1 MSRRRSRN
9 GLSIGGI
16 LLLLAVAAYVAFT
29 SNSDF
34 HDSSL
39 KGLAAFETLAANPN
53 ADTIQTVMAPL
64 DNQSLATKRPTA
76 GSPPVSGGQ
85 ADSWLKV
92 YFTNPDPPDQ
102 VDNGMDKF
110 VVAEVDKAR
119 KTIDVTSFDL
129 NLPSFVNALAAAAQ
143 RGVEVRVV
151 YDGTN
156 GDQKLEASQ
165 SPDGKEFNAVTVM
178 RSAGIQLVDD
188 GRSNGLMHDK
198 MIIIDGK
205 TLFVGSWN
213 MSYNDT
219 FRNNNNLLEISD
231 PTLVANYQAKFDEL
245 FVDKHFGTKAEV
257 GAQTPQ
263 MTIGGDQVLN
273 YFSPVDHVTDKLV
286 GLVDGAKKS
295 VRFIIFTYTDNDL
308 ANAMIGRFKAG
319 VDVAGVIENRGA
331 SQGALVPLACAK
343 VPVKVDGNKYT
354 MHHKV
359 IVIDGSIVV
368 TGSFNFTKSAD
379 TVNDDNVIVIYDS
392 ALAKQ
397 YLAEFD
403 RIEAIAKD
411 PDPADIKCP

>member
-1 MSRRRSRN
+1 MARQSRTKQ
-9 GLSIGGI
+9 LTIGGI
-16 LLLLAVAAYVAFT
+16 LLLLALAVYVAFAT
-29 SNSDF
+29 N
-34 HDSSL
+34 SSL
-39 KGLAAFETLAANPN
+39 HDAGVNGMSAFETLVADPDAN
-53 ADTIQTVMAPL
+53 AIQTVMAPL
-64 DNQSLATKRPTA
+64 SMQPIATKWPTS
-76 GSPPVSGGQ
+76 SPPASSP
-85 ADSWLKV
+85 ANAWLKV

-102 VDNGMDKF
+102 VDSGIDKV
-110 VVAEVDKAR
+110 VVAEVDKA
-119 KTIDVTSFDL
+119 KHTIEVTSFDL
-129 NLPSFVNALAAAAQ
+129 NLPSFVNALAAAAR
-143 RGVEVRVV
+143 RGVKVRVV

-178 RSAGIQLVDD
+178 KSAGVQLVDD

-198 MIIIDGK
+198 IIIIDGK

-213 MSYNDT
+213 MSYNDS
-219 FRNNNNLLEISD
+219 FRNNNNLLEITDS
-231 PTLVANYQAKFDEL
+231 TLVANYETKFTEL
-245 FVDKHFGTKAEV
+245 FVDKRFGTKAEV

-263 MTIGGDQVLN
+263 LTISGVEVSN
-273 YFSPVDHVTDKLV
+273 YFSPVDNVMDKLV

-295 VRFIIFTYTDNDL
+295 VHFIIFTYTDKDL
-308 ANAMIGRFKAG
+308 ASAMIGRFKAG
-319 VDVAGVIENRGA
+319 VDVSGVIENRGA

-379 TVNDDNVIVIYDS
+379 TVNDDNVIIIHDA

-397 YLAEFD
+397 YEAEFD
-403 RIEAIAKD
+403 RMEAIAKD